1 MITEAQK
8 QKMLDCIDTHKFC
21 DNIKCENCPLWKGIG
36 TDKCLRDTLKER
48 VLDIETKPTKKLCP
62 HCKQEWKQ

>member
-8 QKMLDCIDTHKFC
+8 QKMLECLNGGNFCRDTSCID
-21 DNIKCENCPLWKGIG
+21 CPLK
-36 TDKCLRDTLKER
+36 DSEYDDHCARDTLKER